1 MVQASSSAGPASGLS
16 VLRERNFR
24 WFFLGQCA
32 SMLGDGMVAPAL
44 AFAILGLTGRVSDLG
59 LVLAAGT
66 ASEVLF
72 MLAGGVIAD
81 WLPRNVLMLG
91 SDLLRTVS
99 QGVMAVLLITGAAR
113 VWHLL
118 VLQVVHGLAA
128 AMFMPAVPGLIQA
141 TTTPEQRQPANAL
154 RVLAL
159 SGSLIAGPAVAG
171 VLVVAVGP
179 GWAIAVDA
187 VTFVASAACLSR
199 VRLRYT
205 VRPRRYRFGRDLAD
219 GWREFRSRRWV
230 WTIIAAASV
239 INLLYAGFS
248 VLGPAVSVASLGGAG
263 AWAIISVTF
272 GIGCLSGSIVALCVR
287 PRFPLRSA
295 LIVMVAFACPTLTL
309 AAGLTV
315 SVVAAAAFFGGM
327 VMMVFNTL
335 WETTLQQH
343 IPATTLS
350 RVSAYEWAG
359 AVACQPLGLVLV
371 APIAGRLGLHAT
383 LWAAGALQIV
393 VALFPLLIP
402 EVRTLPSPTAVPP
415 HDPPHGPVRA
425 APAGARDDPAGV
437 PGDDPL
443 HNGTSVTP
451 AGGGAREAL
460 GCPPRRRT
468 P

>member
-1 MVQASSSAGPASGLS
+1 
-16 VLRERNFR
+16 
-24 WFFLGQCA
+24 
-32 SMLGDGMVAPAL
+32 
-44 AFAILGLTGRVSDLG
+44 
-59 LVLAAGT
+59 
-66 ASEVLF
+66 
-72 MLAGGVIAD
+72 
-81 WLPRNVLMLG
+81 MLG

-99 QGVMAVLLITGAAR
+99 QGTMAVLLITGSAR

-118 VLQVVHGLAA
+118 VLQTVHGLAA
-128 AMFMPAVPGLIQA
+128 AMFMPAVPGLIQT

-159 SGSLIAGPAVAG
+159 SGSLIVGPALAG

-187 VTFVASAACLSR
+187 ATFAVSAACLSR
-199 VRLRYT
+199 LRLRYT

-239 INLLYAGFS
+239 MNLLYAGYS
-248 VLGPAVSVASLGGAG
+248 VLGPAVSIRSFGGAG
-263 AWAIISVTF
+263 AWAIISAAF
-272 GIGCLSGSIVALCVR
+272 GTGCLSGSIVALCVR
-287 PRFPLRSA
+287 PRFPLRAA

-315 SVVAAAAFFGGM
+315 GVVAAAAFCGGL

-350 RVSAYEWAG
+350 RVSAYEWVG

-371 APIAGRLGLHAT
+371 APVAARLGLHAT
-383 LWAAGALQIV
+383 LWTAGALQIL
-393 VALFPLLIP
+393 VALSPLLVP
-402 EVRTLPSPTAVPP
+402 EVRTLPSASPKPVCTVPP
-415 HDPPHGPVRA
+415 
-425 APAGARDDPAGV
+425 
-437 PGDDPL
+437 
-443 HNGTSVTP
+443 TSV
-451 AGGGAREAL
+451 
-460 GCPPRRRT
+460 
-468 P
+468 

>member
-1 MVQASSSAGPASGLS
+1 MVQASSSAEAASGLR

-44 AFAILGLTGRVSDLG
+44 AFAVLGLTGHVTDLG
-59 LVLAAGT
+59 FVLAAGT
-66 ASEVLF
+66 ASQVLL
-72 MLAGGVIAD
+72 MLVGGVIAD

-99 QGVMAVLLITGAAR
+99 QGVMAALLITGAAR

-118 VLQVVHGLAA
+118 VLEVVHGFAA

-141 TTTPEQRQPANAL
+141 TTTPEQRQAANAL

-159 SGSLIAGPAVAG
+159 SGSLVAGPAVAG

-179 GWAIAVDA
+179 GWAIGVDA
-187 VTFVASAACLSR
+187 VTFAASAACLSR
-199 VRLRYT
+199 LRLRYDVRLR
-205 VRPRRYRFGRDLAD
+205 RCRFGRDLAD

-230 WTIIAAASV
+230 WSIILAASV
-239 INLLYAGFS
+239 MNLLYAGFS
-248 VLGPAVSVASLGGAG
+248 VLGPAVSARSFGGAG
-263 AWAIISVTF
+263 AWAVISATF
-272 GIGCLSGSIVALCVR
+272 GIGCLGGSIVALCVR

-315 SVVAAAAFFGGM
+315 GVVAAAAFFGGL
-327 VMMVFNTL
+327 VMMLFNTL

-383 LWAAGALQIV
+383 LWTAGVLQV
-393 VALFPLLIP
+393 LVALFPLLIP
-402 EVRTLPSPTAVPP
+402 EVRTLPSPTAPP
-415 HDPPHGPVRA
+415 PDPVCA
-425 APAGARDDPAGV
+425 APR
-437 PGDDPL
+437 
-443 HNGTSVTP
+443 S
-451 AGGGAREAL
+451 
-460 GCPPRRRT
+460 
-468 P
+468 

>member
-1 MVQASSSAGPASGLS
+1 MVQASSSADTASRLR

-24 WFFLGQCA
+24 WFFFGQCA
-32 SMLGDGMVAPAL
+32 SMLGDGIVAPAL
-44 AFAILGLTGRVSDLG
+44 AFAILGLTGHVSDLG

-66 ASEVLF
+66 ASQVLF
-72 MLAGGVIAD
+72 MIAGGVIAD
-81 WLPRNVLMLG
+81 WLPRNALMLG

-99 QGVMAVLLITGAAR
+99 QGVMALLLITGTAR

-128 AMFMPAVPGLIQA
+128 ALFMPAVPGLIQS

-154 RVLAL
+154 RVLAM
-159 SGSLIAGPAVAG
+159 SGSLIVGPALAG
-171 VLVVAVGP
+171 ILVVAVGP

-187 VTFVASAACLSR
+187 VTFAASAACLSR
-199 VRLRYT
+199 VRLGYQ
-205 VRPRRYRFGRDLAD
+205 VRRARYRFGRDLAD

-230 WTIIAAASV
+230 WSIILAASV
-239 INLLYAGFS
+239 MNLLYAGFL
-248 VLGPAVSVASLGGAG
+248 VLGPAVSVRSFGGAG
-263 AWAIISVTF
+263 AWALISTTF
-272 GIGCLSGSIVALCVR
+272 GAGCLGGSLVALCVR

-295 LIVMVAFACPTLTL
+295 LIVMVAFAWPTLTL

-315 SVVAAAAFFGGM
+315 GVVAAAAFCGGM

-371 APIAGRLGLHAT
+371 APVVGRLGLHAT
-383 LWAAGALQIV
+383 LWTAGALQIL
-393 VALFPLLIP
+393 VALFPLLVP
-402 EVRTLPSPTAVPP
+402 EVRTLPSPTRE
-415 HDPPHGPVRA
+415 PVLA
-425 APAGARDDPAGV
+425 
-437 PGDDPL
+437 
-443 HNGTSVTP
+443 TP
-451 AGGGAREAL
+451 SNS
-460 GCPPRRRT
+460 P
-468 P
+468 

>member
-1 MVQASSSAGPASGLS
+1 MVQASSSAETASRLR

-44 AFAILGLTGRVSDLG
+44 AFAILGLTGHVSDLG

-66 ASEVLF
+66 ASQVLF

-81 WLPRNVLMLG
+81 WLPRNALMLG

-99 QGVMAVLLITGAAR
+99 QGTMAVLLITGTAR

-128 AMFMPAVPGLIQA
+128 ALFMPAVPGLIQS
-141 TTTPEQRQPANAL
+141 TTKPEQRQPANAL
-154 RVLAL
+154 RVLAM
-159 SGSLIAGPAVAG
+159 SGSLIVGPALAG
-171 VLVVAVGP
+171 ILVVALGP

-187 VTFVASAACLSR
+187 LTFAASAACLSQ
-199 VRLRYT
+199 VRLGYQ
-205 VRPRRYRFGRDLAD
+205 VRRARYRFGRDLAD

-230 WTIIAAASV
+230 WSIILAASV
-239 INLLYAGFS
+239 MNLLYAGFL
-248 VLGPAVSVASLGGAG
+248 VLGPAVSVRSFGGAG
-263 AWAIISVTF
+263 AWALISATF
-272 GIGCLSGSIVALCVR
+272 GTGCLGGSLVALCVR

-295 LIVMVAFACPTLTL
+295 LIVMVAFAWPTLTL

-315 SVVAAAAFFGGM
+315 GVVAAAAFCGGM
-327 VMMVFNTL
+327 VMMVFNAL

-343 IPATTLS
+343 IPATSLS

-371 APIAGRLGLHAT
+371 APVVGRLGLHAT
-383 LWAAGALQIV
+383 LWTAGALQIL
-393 VALFPLLIP
+393 VALFPLLVP
-402 EVRTLPSPTAVPP
+402 EVRTLPSPTRK
-415 HDPPHGPVRA
+415 PVYA
-425 APAGARDDPAGV
+425 APSNR
-437 PGDDPL
+437 
-443 HNGTSVTP
+443 S
-451 AGGGAREAL
+451 
-460 GCPPRRRT
+460 
-468 P
+468 

>member
-1 MVQASSSAGPASGLS
+1 MVHASSSADPASGLN

-44 AFAILGLTGRVSDLG
+44 AFAILNLTGHVSDLG

-66 ASEVLF
+66 AAQVLF

-99 QGVMAVLLITGAAR
+99 QGVMAVLLITGSAR
-113 VWHLL
+113 VWQLL

-171 VLVVAVGP
+171 VLVVTVGP

-187 VTFVASAACLSR
+187 ATFAASAACLSQ
-199 VRLRYT
+199 VRLRYP
-205 VRPRRYRFGRDLAD
+205 VRLGRCRFGRDLAD

-230 WTIIAAASV
+230 WSIIGAASV
-239 INLLYAGFS
+239 MNLLYAGFS
-248 VLGPAVSVASLGGAG
+248 VLGPAVSARSFGGAG
-263 AWAIISVTF
+263 AWALISATF
-272 GIGCLSGSIVALCVR
+272 GTGCLGGSLVALCVR

-309 AAGLTV
+309 AAGLRV
-315 SVVAAAAFFGGM
+315 GMVAAAAFCGGL

-359 AVACQPLGLVLV
+359 SVACQPLGLVLV
-371 APIAGRLGLHAT
+371 APIAGRLGLHTT
-383 LWAAGALQIV
+383 LWTAGALQIL
-393 VALFPLLIP
+393 VALCPLLIP
-402 EVRTLPSPTAVPP
+402 EVRTLPSPTAE
-415 HDPPHGPVRA
+415 PVCA
-425 APAGARDDPAGV
+425 APP
-437 PGDDPL
+437 
-443 HNGTSVTP
+443 TSV
-451 AGGGAREAL
+451 
-460 GCPPRRRT
+460 
-468 P
+468 

>member
-1 MVQASSSAGPASGLS
+1 MVQASSSADPASGLR
-16 VLRERNFR
+16 VLSRRNFR

-32 SMLGDGMVAPAL
+32 SMFGDGMVAPAL
-44 AFAILGLTGRVSDLG
+44 AFAVLGLTGHVTDLG
-59 LVLAAGT
+59 FVLAAGT
-66 ASEVLF
+66 GSQVMF
-72 MLAGGVIAD
+72 MLVGGVIAD

-99 QGVMAVLLITGAAR
+99 QGTMAILLITGAAR
-113 VWHLL
+113 VWHLI
-118 VLQVVHGLAA
+118 VLQVVHGFAA
-128 AMFMPAVPGLIQA
+128 AMFMPAVPGVIQA
-141 TTTPEQRQPANAL
+141 TTTPEQRQAANAL

-179 GWAIAVDA
+179 GWAIGVDA
-187 VTFVASAACLSR
+187 VTFAASAACLSR

-205 VRPRRYRFGRDLAD
+205 VRLRRWRFGRDLAD

-230 WTIIAAASV
+230 WSIILAASV
-239 INLLYAGFS
+239 MNLLYAGFS
-248 VLGPAVSVASLGGAG
+248 VLGPAVSARSFGGAG
-263 AWAIISVTF
+263 AWAVISATF
-272 GIGCLSGSIVALCVR
+272 GIGCLGGSIVALCVR

-315 SVVAAAAFFGGM
+315 GVVAAAAFFGGL
-327 VMMVFNTL
+327 VMMLFNTL

-359 AVACQPLGLVLV
+359 SVACQPLGLVLV

-383 LWAAGALQIV
+383 LWTAGVLQV
-393 VALFPLLIP
+393 LVALFPLLIP
-402 EVRTLPSPTAVPP
+402 EVRTLPSPTTPP
-415 HDPPHGPVRA
+415 ADPVCA
-425 APAGARDDPAGV
+425 APRG
-437 PGDDPL
+437 
-443 HNGTSVTP
+443 
-451 AGGGAREAL
+451 
-460 GCPPRRRT
+460 
-468 P
+468 